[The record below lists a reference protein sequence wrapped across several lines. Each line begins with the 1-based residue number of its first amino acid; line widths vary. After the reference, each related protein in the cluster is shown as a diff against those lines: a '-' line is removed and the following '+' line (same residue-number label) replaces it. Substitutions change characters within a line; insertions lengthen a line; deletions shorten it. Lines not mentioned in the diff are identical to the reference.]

1 MKMLKVLEKLLLV
14 IAILFVGF
22 LGGSALANIPPEV
35 IYEPYPVEVE
45 VIKVEYVPEY
55 IIQKEY
61 IIKEIPQRII
71 REVPREIKEFESLQE
86 LKQFL
91 KDDDT
96 DEILILY
103 PIRETGSVI
112 CLRGV
117 CDHYA
122 LNLQRRALEA
132 GYLMSTQ
139 MIEKDNEEHMINS
152 ATIGNEIYYIEPQTD
167 EVWLWGYRQLVR

>member
-1 MKMLKVLEKLLLV
+1 MLNVLKKLLLV

-71 REVPREIKEFESLQE
+71 RDVPVELRSFESEEELANWLGNIQE
-86 LKQFL
+86 TTLWL
-91 KDDDT
+91 TPEDATCVDLALA
-96 DEILILY
+96 LIWRARQDSYDIYFQAQL
-103 PIRETGSVI
+103 RESHAR
-112 CLRGV
+112 C
-117 CDHYA
+117 
-122 LNLQRRALEA
+122 
-132 GYLMSTQ
+132 
-139 MIEKDNEEHMINS
+139 S
-152 ATIGNEIYYIEPQTD
+152 AIIGDSIYFIEPETF
-167 EVWLWGYRQLVR
+167 EFWKAAELG